1 MKSRIKKLLAAALA
15 LCLIAAMVPGA
26 ALAADTP
33 QNFSTVTSGNV
44 SQKSYFATLDAA
56 MDAIKDFSPANKV
69 ITVEANSVEVS
80 GTIANG
86 VTLDAN
92 GKDLV
97 VNSDLTVNGKIEDAG
112 DIDVSATLTVN
123 NGGSLEFSGTMDVA
137 TNVVVAVQGTLVNNG
152 SIVLATGSSSNR
164 NTALNV
170 TGTLSGSGDITVGTN
185 ASASLPAGIEMSG
198 DLINRGAVTVNGYLT
213 TTDSINNSGTLT
225 ANISANG
232 SSEITNSGTISGTV
246 TVDDNASLTLAGDSA
261 EVGNLTI
268 NGTLT
273 VTGTHEFTDSALTLN
288 EHGVLEVSSSAKVTL
303 PSDYSFA
310 GTINVSRG
318 SLVIGSNEKVGS
330 NLSGNVVVTQESGT
344 TVYTVENATINNAY
358 TVGSSNRLVV
368 DGTLTLA
375 AGLTVHSQGAL
386 VVDGTLTINANQSL
400 TTNSAIT
407 GDGRINVSGY
417 LYNDNSGE
425 ADEVDIQIQ
434 GNGLVYS
441 QSAALL
447 GNVSNGTTT
456 TTAAPNGKTYAL
468 SLSRGTGGTFNVK
481 VVAGDHGSV
490 STTSTTGTAG
500 SDVRITATPAAGYM
514 VDTANTYYVN
524 AGGGRSD
531 SVNVNGNVCTFNM
544 PNNDVTV
551 YINFK
556 EAETPDE
563 PTGTTYSISRITST
577 NGTFVVNANKADAGE
592 TVTITTSPNSG
603 YKVSRVS
610 VTGATATK
618 FADNVYT
625 FTMPAQNVTVSV
637 TFERGDY
644 TVSLTN
650 YSYDDGYISL
660 RSSGTTTS
668 GNYAEGDEVTIYA
681 FPDRGFHLRSLTIT
695 RTDNRQTVSYTESN
709 TSDDV
714 FYFTMPASNVTVR
727 AYFTDGVYEIT
738 TDIDGRG
745 SLAIR
750 DENGN
755 TTDVAEEGEEI
766 RIYPSANNGYRLG
779 DLYVTYTDS
788 DDEDQTIYPE
798 AEYNSRDVLQYYW
811 FEMPEYDV
819 EIYADFGEGDYVA
832 WIDRN
837 NIEHGSIRVS
847 PNVAD
852 EDDTVSVYVT
862 PDSGYQLDELVVED
876 EDGRDVSTTAL
887 ASGTRYT
894 FRMPDSDVT
903 ISATFRSRNY
913 TSNFT
918 DVPRTEWYYEAVS
931 YVATEGL
938 MNGVSTTQFNPNG
951 TASRAQ
957 IVTILWRLA
966 GEPSALTGAFTDVPA
981 GEYYSTAV
989 AWASRQ
995 GIVTGVGNNR
1005 FEPNSNITR
1014 EQLAVI
1020 LYRYAQD
1027 AGYSTTASGSIT
1039 GYYDYARVNG
1049 YARTALQWAVGTGL
1063 ITGTSS
1069 TTLSPQDT
1077 ATRAQVATILMRF
1090 CENIVR

>member
-26 ALAADTP
+26 ALAASTP
-33 QNFSTVTSGNV
+33 TWNFSTV
-44 SQKSYFATLDAA
+44 
-56 MDAIKDFSPANKV
+56 
-69 ITVEANSVEVS
+69 
-80 GTIANG
+80 
-86 VTLDAN
+86 
-92 GKDLV
+92 
-97 VNSDLTVNGKIEDAG
+97 
-112 DIDVSATLTVN
+112 
-123 NGGSLEFSGTMDVA
+123 
-137 TNVVVAVQGTLVNNG
+137 
-152 SIVLATGSSSNR
+152 
-164 NTALNV
+164 NTNV
-170 TGTLSGSGDITVGTN
+170 TGTEYHETLADAVDYVDDFECSEYKEITVVGNSVDVSGDLPYGITLVVPTGKTINVTSAFTVSGTLELNGTMSIARGQNATIYGTLEGSGTIVAAAGTSGSNGGTLSASGTISNSVEISVGSYANATLPANYTLGGELSVAANATAKVNGGTLDVTGSVTIAENGKLDCGVNVSGSGDV
-185 ASASLPAGIEMSG
+185 
-198 DLINRGAVTVNGYLT
+198 
-213 TTDSINNSGTLT
+213 
-225 ANISANG
+225 
-232 SSEITNSGTISGTV
+232 TNSGTISGDV
-246 TVDDNASLTLAGDSA
+246 TVDDNASLTLTGDHA
-261 EVGNLTI
+261 KVGEVEV

-273 VTGTHEFTDSALTLN
+273 VNDTYNFSSGSTLTGDGT
-288 EHGVLEVSSSAKVTL
+288 LEVSSGAEVTL
-303 PSDYSFA
+303 PSNYSFSGKIDVANRATLNVA
-310 GTINVSRG
+310 GA
-318 SLVIGSNEKVGS
+318 EKVGS
-330 NLSGNVVVTQESGT
+330 ASLNGDVVLSKDNSGNVV
-344 TVYTVENATINNAY
+344 Y
-358 TVGSSNRLVV
+358 TVGTATVSGAVTIGNNEKLIV
-368 DGTLTLA
+368 DNTLTVA
-375 AGLTVHSQGAL
+375 HPLTVN
-386 VVDGTLTINANQSL
+386 GTIQVNGTVNINANRSL
-400 TTNSAIT
+400 TAKAIT
-407 GDGRINVSGY
+407 GTTGRIYVSGE
-417 LYNDNSGE
+417 LYNDSQSNAGS
-425 ADEVDIQIQ
+425 VKIQIVD
-434 GNGLVYS
+434 NGFVYS
-441 QSAALL
+441 KSAALGDNVENGDVTSGTSTYPNVWQL
-447 GNVSNGTTT
+447 GEGSSYDIT
-456 TTAAPNGKTYAL
+456 
-468 SLSRGTGGTFNVK
+468 
-481 VVAGDHGSV
+481 VVAGTHGTV
-490 STTSTTGTAG
+490 SNPPASGVSGRQVT
-500 SDVRITATPAAGYM
+500 ITASPADGYE
-514 VDTANTYYVN
+514 VDPANTYYMV
-524 AGGGRSD
+524 GSTRYD
-531 SVNVNGNVCTFNM
+531 SIGINGNVCSFVM
-544 PNNDVTV
+544 PENDVTV
-551 YINFK
+551 HINFK
-556 EAETPDE
+556 KAETPDE

-938 MNGVSTTQFNPNG
+938 MNGVSATQFNPNG

>member
-26 ALAADTP
+26 ALADSHSVSDGQALTEALSQDQNANVTINADITINNGFTVGSG
-33 QNFSTVTSGNV
+33 QTVTVSNSHKLTIGNNAAVTVASGGKLV
-44 SQKSYFATLDAA
+44 IAGTL
-56 MDAIKDFSPANKV
+56 
-69 ITVEANSVEVS
+69 EVS
-80 GTIANG
+80 G
-86 VTLDAN
+86 
-92 GKDLV
+92 
-97 VNSDLTVNGKIEDAG
+97 KITGAVE
-112 DIDVSATLTVN
+112 S
-123 NGGSLEFSGTMDVA
+123 SG
-137 TNVVVAVQGTLVNNG
+137 
-152 SIVLATGSSSNR
+152 
-164 NTALNV
+164 
-170 TGTLSGSGDITVGTN
+170 
-185 ASASLPAGIEMSG
+185 E
-198 DLINRGAVTVNGYLT
+198 VTVNGTISGAVQASAKLNVNEGATVGNITSSSEVTVNGTAGNVSLT
-213 TTDSINNSGTLT
+213 GGTLT
-225 ANISANG
+225 VGNNG
-232 SSEITNSGTISGTV
+232 KVGNVTLSNNATTATINGTAEDITVNVGTVTVADVDDVGTIIVRQGSQLNVGSQAFVANSGAPISVTSGTV
-246 TVDDNASLTLAGDSA
+246 TIDNDVVTLDGVFTANNGLMNCGNIVLTEDSSLTLSNISSFEGTITVEEGATLTDGGTQRFGSNSLVINSGSVDFKKPSSSGIEVTIPSTATVTTGGDSNG
-261 EVGNLTI
+261 EFEIGGSDVYNLS
-268 NGTLT
+268 GTLNVT
-273 VTGTHEFTDSALTLN
+273 NRNLKVTGTVNFNGGDIMVGANKQITVDSN
-288 EHGVLEVSSSAKVTL
+288 
-303 PSDYSFA
+303 
-310 GTINVSRG
+310 G
-318 SLVIGSNEKVGS
+318 S
-330 NLSGNVVVTQESGT
+330 
-344 TVYTVENATINNAY
+344 
-358 TVGSSNRLVV
+358 
-368 DGTLTLA
+368 
-375 AGLTVHSQGAL
+375 
-386 VVDGTLTINANQSL
+386 
-400 TTNSAIT
+400 
-407 GDGRINVSGY
+407 
-417 LYNDNSGE
+417 
-425 ADEVDIQIQ
+425 
-434 GNGLVYS
+434 
-441 QSAALL
+441 LL
-447 GNVSNGTTT
+447 GNGDI
-456 TTAAPNGKTYAL
+456 
-468 SLSRGTGGTFNVK
+468 SLSGRMFYDPTSTDGGNLSTGVAITMLSGSYVYSKTGIDSNLRNWAVSSQTYNGYSNVREYGRGTSYNITWNVGTGGTIVGTPSSE
-481 VVAGDHGSV
+481 AAEGSSV
-490 STTSTTGTAG
+490 SFTVRPNEGYVVDRAYYTLQGAG
-500 SDVRITATPAAGYM
+500 STDI
-514 VDTANTYYVN
+514 
-524 AGGGRSD
+524 
-531 SVNVNGNVCTFNM
+531 SVSNNVGTFFM
-544 PNNDVTV
+544 PNNNITVTV
-551 YINFK
+551 TFK
-556 EAETPDE
+556 E
-563 PTGTTYSISRITST
+563 GSNSSTTTEGNI
-577 NGTFVVNANKADAGE
+577 
-592 TVTITTSPNSG
+592 TITTNHNGHGTISTPTVNNRVVSFTVRADSNYVISSVRINGVPYSSG
-603 YKVSRVS
+603 NGQDSYNYTYS
-610 VTGATATK
+610 VGS
-618 FADNVYT
+618 NV
-625 FTMPAQNVTVSV
+625 NTVSIDV
-637 TFERGDY
+637 TFESDEFTVTTTNSSSRDGDVY
-644 TVSLTN
+644 VGTSGYANSGEFQEGDRVYIRAVPDSRDYALRTLYVYN
-650 YSYDDGYISL
+650 TTTRQYIDYYEASGYDDVY
-660 RSSGTTTS
+660 
-668 GNYAEGDEVTIYA
+668 
-681 FPDRGFHLRSLTIT
+681 
-695 RTDNRQTVSYTESN
+695 
-709 TSDDV
+709 
-714 FYFTMPASNVTVR
+714 YFTMPESNVTVWG
-727 AYFTDGVYEIT
+727 YFTDGIYDIT

>member
-26 ALAADTP
+26 ALAASTP
-33 QNFSTVTSGNV
+33 TENFSTVNKDNVDATEYHATFADAVAYASEFGYDEYKEITVVGNSVDVSSELPSNITLIVPTGKTINVTSG
-44 SQKSYFATLDAA
+44 FT
-56 MDAIKDFSPANKV
+56 
-69 ITVEANSVEVS
+69 
-80 GTIANG
+80 
-86 VTLDAN
+86 
-92 GKDLV
+92 
-97 VNSDLTVNGKIEDAG
+97 
-112 DIDVSATLTVN
+112 
-123 NGGSLEFSGTMDVA
+123 
-137 TNVVVAVQGTLVNNG
+137 VQGTLELNG
-152 SIVLATGSSSNR
+152 TMSIARGQNAIIYGTLEGSGTIVAAAGTSGSNGGTLTVSGSNFSSTIDIDVESYASATLPASYTSNGEITVAA
-164 NTALNV
+164 NGKVDV
-170 TGTLSGSGDITVGTN
+170 TGT
-185 ASASLPAGIEMSG
+185 M
-198 DLINRGAVTVNGYLT
+198 TVNGSVDIAANATLSSNV
-213 TTDSINNSGTLT
+213 DIMGSGRVTN
-225 ANISANG
+225 AG
-232 SSEITNSGTISGTV
+232 EITGSV
-246 TVDDNASLTLAGDSA
+246 EVDDLASLTLTGDNASAGSVEVNGTLIVDGTYDFNSSTLTGDGTLEVSSGA
-261 EVGNLTI
+261 EVTLPSSYDFSGKIDVANRATLNVGDDEKVGSATIDGDAVLSKEGSTTVITVGDATVNGNVSVDSSEKMVV

-273 VTGTHEFTDSALTLN
+273 VANNLTVSGELRVNGTVN
-288 EHGVLEVSSSAKVTL
+288 
-303 PSDYSFA
+303 
-310 GTINVSRG
+310 IN
-318 SLVIGSNEKVGS
+318 
-330 NLSGNVVVTQESGT
+330 
-344 TVYTVENATINNAY
+344 
-358 TVGSSNRLVV
+358 SNR
-368 DGTLTLA
+368 
-375 AGLTVHSQGAL
+375 
-386 VVDGTLTINANQSL
+386 SL
-400 TTNSAIT
+400 TTNTAM
-407 GDGRINVSGY
+407 SG
-417 LYNDNSGE
+417 SGTIYVAGE
-425 ADEVDIQIQ
+425 LFNANASNAGSVKIQIVD
-434 GNGLVYS
+434 GGLVYS
-441 QSAALL
+441 QNTNLGGNIQNGETTGGGGGYSVMWQIAEGSSYNITVRPGPH
-447 GNVSNGTTT
+447 GNVSNPPASGT
-456 TTAAPNGKTYAL
+456 
-468 SLSRGTGGTFNVK
+468 SGTQVT
-481 VVAGDHGSV
+481 
-490 STTSTTGTAG
+490 
-500 SDVRITATPAAGYM
+500 ITATPADGYE
-514 VDTANTYYVN
+514 VDPANTYYMV
-524 AGGGRSD
+524 GSTRYD
-531 SVNVNGNVCTFNM
+531 SIGINGNVCSFVM
-544 PNNDVTV
+544 PENDVTV
-551 YINFK
+551 HINFK
-556 EAETPDE
+556 KAETPDE